1 MNYAPMSDAIA
12 ISEDAVLGGRLRLR
26 QPTSGHRAGH
36 DAILLAAATAAGP
49 GDRVVD
55 LGAGVGTAGLALARR
70 VGGLILTLV
79 EREPHL
85 AGLARDNADANE
97 LPAEV
102 AVLDVAADAAAFAA
116 AGLGPDSIDV
126 VLMNPPFHDAAR
138 HRASPDATRATAH
151 MASATTLEVWTHA
164 ARRMLKSGGVLTLI
178 WRADGVGEVLAALAR
193 GFGSIA
199 IQPVHGQAGKPAIR
213 VLVRGVKGG
222 RAPTRILPGVMLNEA
237 AGVPSDDVRRVLE
250 GQGALALAGPL
261 NG

>member
-1 MNYAPMSDAIA
+1 MSDAA
-12 ISEDAVLGGRLRLR
+12 DISEDAVLGGRLRLR

-36 DAILLAAATAAGP
+36 DAILLAAATAARP

-70 VGGLILTLV
+70 VDGVALTLV
-79 EREPHL
+79 EREPGL
-85 AGLARDNADANE
+85 ASLARDNARANE
-97 LPAEV
+97 LQADV

-116 AGLGPDSIDV
+116 AGLGSDSVDV

-138 HRASPDATRATAH
+138 HRASPDATRAAAH
-151 MASATTLEVWTHA
+151 MSTATTLEIWTQA

-178 WRADGVGEVLAALAR
+178 WRADGLGEVLAALTR
-193 GFGSIA
+193 GFGSLA
-199 IQPVHGQAGKPAIR
+199 VQPVHGHPARPAIR
-213 VLVRGVKGG
+213 ILVRAVKGG
-222 RAPTRILPGVMLNEA
+222 RAPTQMLAGVMLNEA
-237 AGVPSDDVRRVLE
+237 AGGPSDEVVRVLE